1 MADRRKLQKKVQ
13 TLCDAFN
20 SALQASLIDGG
31 LGCETP
37 DFSPLVAIID
47 RLAGGGQPALDII
60 K

>member
-1 MADRRKLQKKVQ
+1 MADRRKLQKEVQ
-13 TLCDAFN
+13 KLCDVFN

-31 LGCETP
+31 VGCRP
-37 DFSPLVAIID
+37 DFSPMLAITD